1 MNHLIS
7 NLEFIDKQSPFQ
19 LKLSRDTKKLKC
31 SNNLFV
37 QADKTSNV
45 YEIDK
50 QTYTKLMLDNLTAN
64 YKKADQTTL
73 DEINKKASYLTQ
85 QLKKSDRVEIPPIKQ
100 AFITVKDH
108 KPDFPNNLKCRLINP
123 TKSNIGKIS
132 KQILDRINNDI
143 KDKLNLNQLINTA
156 DAIHWF
162 NKIENK
168 KK

>member
-1 MNHLIS
+1 M
-7 NLEFIDKQSPFQ
+7 
-19 LKLSRDTKKLKC
+19 
-31 SNNLFV
+31 

-50 QTYTKLMLDNLTAN
+50 QTYNKLMLDNLTAN

-73 DEINKKASYLTQ
+73 DDINKKASYLTQ
-85 QLKKSDRVEIPPIKQ
+85 QLKISDRVEIPPIKQ
-100 AFITVKDH
+100 AYITVKDH

-168 KK
+168 KNKLMIICDISDFYPSINEKLFYDAIEFA